1 MPHCWSTGNHDPD
14 DVRKHYTD
22 DGEFTACAEYPID
35 GLPDGEEIVDAL
47 DEVTCPTCRSLW
59 RLATRLAG
67 RFVD

>member
-35 GLPDGEEIVDAL
+35 GLPDG
-47 DEVTCPTCRSLW
+47 
-59 RLATRLAG
+59 
-67 RFVD
+67 